1 MTRAGR
7 RPRAAPPLPRNRRTP
22 ACRGDAATPPTFAEL
37 NRPDATGL
45 PLAWGVWGEADEVG
59 TLNNIAPGTT
69 AAAAGLVRRG
79 VRFNLNLPLHTPL
92 GEIGP
97 AAHALRKAPV
107 PTLFKRK
114 VSGLEVRDDK
124 IDDLYLQASTQW
136 DGLSHIGDPL
146 HGFYNGVQDAQITQG
161 EGTRLGIEHYV
172 RLGIATR
179 GVLVDLPRF
188 YGARGDNWSPMGS
201 QVAPARDVASAITAA
216 GLRLRPGDVL
226 LVRTG
231 WVTAFRDAPDPET
244 RDRLFRGRD
253 YSGLS
258 GGTDMWEF
266 LWDSGVAAVASD
278 SVTVEAWPLREG
290 APSLHLAIAR
300 LGLVLGRDVRPR
312 RARRGLR
319 RDRGVRV
326 LLRLRPAQPARRR
339 GLTGKRAGDQ
349 IALASASGSAGL
361 RSNGRP
367 ESRAEPRLA
376 AASRSST
383 LRRIRSQF
391 QRKVGPDTTREAT
404 TVSPSF
410 TGAASPASPAIHASS
425 AIAQPRSRM
434 RRICSCMR
442 CSAAAS
448 RLSLRI

>member
-1 MTRAGR
+1 MAGSPAARAPRRADSSRHCRRARTETRVRQGAAAALRFESRAGR
-7 RPRAAPPLPRNRRTP
+7 RPRAASPLPENRRTP

-146 HGFYNGVQDAQITQG
+146 HGFYNGVQDAQITQR

-201 QVAPARDVASAITAA
+201 QNAPARDVAGAITAA

-231 WVTAFRDAPDPET
+231 WVAAFRNAPDPET

-258 GGTDMWEF
+258 GGADMWEF

-300 LGLVLGRDVRPR
+300 LGLVLGEMFD
-312 RARRGLR
+312 L
-319 RDRGVRV
+319 D
-326 LLRLRPAQPARRR
+326 
-339 GLTGKRAGDQ
+339 
-349 IALASASGSAGL
+349 ALAEDCAATGVFEFFFVSAPLNL
-361 RSNGRP
+361 RGG
-367 ESRAEPRLA
+367 
-376 AASRSST
+376 
-383 LRRIRSQF
+383 
-391 QRKVGPDTTREAT
+391 VG
-404 TVSPSF
+404 
-410 TGAASPASPAIHASS
+410 SPANALAIK
-425 AIAQPRSRM
+425 
-434 RRICSCMR
+434 
-442 CSAAAS
+442 
-448 RLSLRI
+448 